1 MKKVLIILAVLLMF
15 CFVGCHAKG
24 DMDGT
29 SASEPGQ
36 GNVSTGE
43 VHEYDENGQIIK
55 TTAYNDDGSIQYVET
70 IDYTE
75 NGSCKITEDAD
86 GNELRRDENYIDDYN
101 GGYQHTHQITE
112 DGVVTLLSIT
122 DTTDDGYSVIVGHS
136 IEGTAKTRC
145 VTAIDPEENDYYGF
159 IEVIDG
165 GMLTEYFCWRDYPEG
180 EVRSRQI
187 TYCPET
193 ETYELVEEI
202 VDIDTGK
209 YVPKTTVIPA
219 AEYVRADWE
228 KYEQ

>member
-1 MKKVLIILAVLLMF
+1 MKKVLIILAVVLLF
-15 CFVGCHAKG
+15 CFAGCHADG
-24 DMDGT
+24 DIDGT

-36 GNVSTGE
+36 GNVTTGE
-43 VHEYDENGQIIK
+43 VHEYDGNGRIIK
-55 TTAYNDDGSIQYVET
+55 TTVYNDDGSIQYVET
-70 IDYTE
+70 TDYTE
-75 NGSCKITEDAD
+75 SGSCKIIEDAN
-86 GNELRRDENYIDDYN
+86 GIELRRDENYIDDYN

-122 DTTDDGYSVIVGHS
+122 DTMDDGYSVIVGYS

-165 GMLTEYFCWRDYPEG
+165 GMLTEYFCWRDYQEG
-180 EVRSRQI
+180 EVRSRRI
-187 TYCPET
+187 TYCADT

-202 VDIDTGK
+202 VDVDTGK

-219 AEYVRADWE
+219 AEYVQADWE
-228 KYEQ
+228 KFEQ